1 MGPITLFRRFALAE
15 VVTWTLLIAGM
26 ILKYGFDL
34 DWATRVPGGIHGF
47 VFLCYVVIVVFL
59 AVDQKWTPGHT
70 IAGLVSAVIPFAT
83 IPFERWA
90 LKQNLVSAQWRLRSG
105 GEAPKN
111 PFEKVAAAVI
121 ARPGTA
127 AGIALAVV
135 AVIFVLLLFVG
146 PPVG

>member
-1 MGPITLFRRFALAE
+1 MGPIKLFKGFALAE

-26 ILKYGFDL
+26 ILKRGFDIES
-34 DWATRVPGGIHGF
+34 ATRIPGGIHGF
-47 VFLCYVVIVVFL
+47 VFLCYVVIIVFL
-59 AVDQKWTPGHT
+59 AIDQKWKPLHT
-70 IAGLVSAVIPFAT
+70 VAGLVSAVIPYAT

-90 LKQNLVSAQWRLRSG
+90 LKQPIVSENWRLRPG
-105 GEAPKN
+105 GDEPKG

-127 AGIALAVV
+127 AIIALVVV
-135 AVIFVLLLFVG
+135 AIIFVLLLFVG